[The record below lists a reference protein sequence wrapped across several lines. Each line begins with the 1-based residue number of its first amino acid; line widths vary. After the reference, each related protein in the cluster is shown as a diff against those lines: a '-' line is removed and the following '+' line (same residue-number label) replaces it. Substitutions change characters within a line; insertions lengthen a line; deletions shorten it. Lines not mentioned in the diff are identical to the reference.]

1 MNHKDI
7 IHTIQQEKDFL
18 KMKYNISGIGLFG
31 SFAREEHTKNSDIDL
46 LVEFSTNPDLFTY
59 IEIINY
65 LKKKLKRKV
74 DLVTEDALRPE
85 IKEQIM
91 SEVIYL

>member
-7 IHTIQQEKDFL
+7 IHTIKQEKDFL
-18 KMKYNISGIGLFG
+18 KRKYNISEIGLFG
-31 SFAREEHTKNSDIDL
+31 SFAREEHTINSDIDL

-65 LKKKLKRKV
+65 LKKKLRRKV
-74 DLVTEDALRPE
+74 DLVTEEALRPE
-85 IKEQIM
+85 IKNQIM
-91 SEVIYL
+91 SEVVYL